1 MINLFRETTFILILL
16 IAMSL
21 NLVSCF
27 DTFDGGGGG
36 KKKVRI
42 NGMVTSVN
50 GDPNAVF
57 GITIEA
63 RDPNTGKRLGKSTT
77 TGALGVYQLKVPS
90 KGQTRLIELF
100 YTTPSP
106 TSEIFSEFFIITKNS
121 EVLLDVMLESLSQV
135 IIDDVDGGGYQVDQK
150 RISIGESKRFIFSGT
165 EFAITTP
172 QQADFTIDGK
182 SKDCINAQKNS
193 TLVINALNFTAG
205 NCKVGIRANNKAII
219 TIGAVESFEV
229 FSKKSGI
236 RSKKSAITTLNS
248 GENFTI
254 NSSNAFGIQAEGQS
268 SVIVDIMVPPVE
280 CEIFGANGDINQ
292 ESSNAII
299 SVPVGCLTP

>member
-1 MINLFRETTFILILL
+1 MFNLFRETTFILILL
-16 IAMSL
+16 IALSL

-27 DTFDGGGGG
+27 DFFDGDGVA
-36 KKKVRI
+36 KKIRI
-42 NGMVTSVN
+42 SGMVTSVN

-63 RDPNTGKRLGKSTT
+63 RDPNTGKRLGESTT
-77 TGALGVYQLKVPS
+77 TGALGVYQLKVLS

-100 YTTPSP
+100 FTTPSP
-106 TSEIFSEFFIITKNS
+106 TSGIFSEFFIITKNS
-121 EVLLDVMLESLSQV
+121 EVFLDVMLESPSQV

-150 RISIGESKRFIFSGT
+150 RISIGGSKRFIFSGT

-172 QQADFTIDGK
+172 QQADFTIDGR
-182 SKDCINAQKNS
+182 SKECINAKENS
-193 TLVINALNFTAG
+193 TLVINALNFTAS
-205 NCKVGIRANNKAII
+205 NCKIGISANNKAII

-229 FSKKSGI
+229 FSKNSGV
-236 RSKKSAITTLNS
+236 RSKKSSITTLNS
-248 GENFTI
+248 GEIFTI

-280 CEIFGANGDINQ
+280 CGIFGANGDINQ
-292 ESSNAII
+292 ESSNAIV
-299 SVPVGCLTP
+299 SVPVGCLSP